1 VTKINAKAILVV
13 ILWGIIVLGTGFGCG
28 NGNQRVNTEPTDTQ
42 DHIFYPPLPNQPR
55 YQYLTTFSSSKDFE
69 KKKSKFLKFIVG
81 EKEKKPRQQI
91 RKAYGVDIYD
101 GIIYVC
107 DIGAGVVVTINLKTR
122 KFGYLGERGSGK
134 LQKPVNLFIDRD
146 KKLLYAADVNR
157 RQVICYTLEGKVV
170 RFYGTQGQ
178 FSRPVDVDHYGDKLF
193 VCDVG
198 THQVVVIDKK
208 EGKTLYTIGK
218 PGSKEGELFHPTNIV
233 IRHDRLYISDTTNFR
248 VEIFDL
254 DGKFQATFGR
264 IGMTPGTFARNKG
277 IDVDKEGRIY
287 VVESKYD
294 KVQVFDRDFRLLL
307 FIFEPGNE
315 RHNINLA
322 AGIAVDYDNVKYFKE
337 YLSPNF
343 NAEYLL
349 LVTSN
354 FGPNKVNV
362 YAFGSYNQ

>member
-1 VTKINAKAILVV
+1 
-13 ILWGIIVLGTGFGCG
+13 
-28 NGNQRVNTEPTDTQ
+28 
-42 DHIFYPPLPNQPR
+42 
-55 YQYLTTFSSSKDFE
+55 
-69 KKKSKFLKFIVG
+69 
-81 EKEKKPRQQI
+81 
-91 RKAYGVDIYD
+91 
-101 GIIYVC
+101 
-107 DIGAGVVVTINLKTR
+107 
-122 KFGYLGERGSGK
+122 
-134 LQKPVNLFIDRD
+134 
-146 KKLLYAADVNR
+146 
-157 RQVICYTLEGKVV
+157 
-170 RFYGTQGQ
+170 
-178 FSRPVDVDHYGDKLF
+178 
-193 VCDVG
+193 
-198 THQVVVIDKK
+198 
-208 EGKTLYTIGK
+208 
-218 PGSKEGELFHPTNIV
+218 
-233 IRHDRLYISDTTNFR
+233 
-248 VEIFDL
+248 
-254 DGKFQATFGR
+254 
-264 IGMTPGTFARNKG
+264 MTPGTFARNRG